1 MRGPGDGRAP
11 GAQRGAYLLSG
22 TLLLVFAGGVLA
34 WLLNG
39 LDQSGARPIDL
50 IKAFFDPTH
59 PVPERLLAPY
69 EWVFT
74 VALVAVGLLALAQ
87 RRFARGG
94 ALLLAFVLLALCLR
108 QGVGALDATYREGFD
123 DPDYGAWTAL
133 TYVGGFVIAV
143 AIVVSLL
150 RAREERRSSVTA
162 PLGGAVLL
170 VLAAIHI
177 AWVIDRQR
185 ILADVNA
192 FSWGDYARD
201 LVDPS
206 LLHAPLSL
214 SGGVYFHEAALLV
227 AAVVVGALA
236 VANRPAARGA
246 GVVVLALLTYL
257 EVRAITLRFQL
268 DWWDESFDSTRGVL
282 DLLTHVVS
290 IPLAVAGFALLLW
303 PTRERGP
310 GLGH

>member
-1 MRGPGDGRAP
+1 M
-11 GAQRGAYLLSG
+11 
-22 TLLLVFAGGVLA
+22 LLVFAVGLIA

-39 LDQSGARPIDL
+39 LDQSGARPIHL
-50 IKAFFDPTH
+50 IEAFFDPTRQ
-59 PVPERLLAPY
+59 VPERLLTPY

-74 VALVAVGLLALAQ
+74 LALVAVGLLALAR

-94 ALLLAFVLLALCLR
+94 ALLLAFMLLALCLR

-123 DPDYGAWTAL
+123 HPDYGAWTAL
-133 TYVGGFVIAV
+133 TYVGGFAIAV

-150 RAREERRSSVTA
+150 RAREERRPSVTL
-162 PLGGAVLL
+162 PLGGAALL
-170 VLAAIHI
+170 VVAGIQV

-185 ILADVNA
+185 ILADFGA
-192 FSWGDYARD
+192 FSWGDYFRD

-206 LLHAPLSL
+206 LLHSPLSL
-214 SGGVYFHEAALLV
+214 SGGVSFHEAALLV

-246 GVVVLALLTYL
+246 GVVVLAMLVYL
-257 EVRAITLRFQL
+257 EVREITIRFQL
-268 DWWDESFDSTRGVL
+268 DWWDDSFDSTRGVL

-290 IPLAVAGFALLLW
+290 LPLAVAGLALLAW
-303 PTRERGP
+303 PTRGRDP
-310 GLGH
+310 VR